1 MNRMSY
7 LHSGCYTLPK
17 KTFKELKESKNE
29 WIIQLK
35 WNQKNLYKNCEKILE
50 KQENIWKNKT
60 YNEWR
65 NEKKQEK

>member
-7 LHSGCYTLPK
+7 LHSGCYTLPT

-35 WNQKNLYKNCEKILE
+35 WNQKIYI
-50 KQENIWKNKT
+50 KT
-60 YNEWR
+60 VR
-65 NEKKQEK
+65 KS